1 MTKRRQL
8 LQGCLAPTGL
18 ALPAAGAATHQSRV
32 GSVCFFG
39 NDRMTTKQ
47 DVLVLLAN
55 LLLAPDMYVRAMQQ
69 PPLQSTVGVCI
80 ALLMVAAE
88 ADALAANFIACK
100 D

>member
-8 LQGCLAPTGL
+8 LQGCLAPMGL
-18 ALPAAGAATHQSRV
+18 ALPAAGAATHHSRV
-32 GSVCFFG
+32 GSVCFS